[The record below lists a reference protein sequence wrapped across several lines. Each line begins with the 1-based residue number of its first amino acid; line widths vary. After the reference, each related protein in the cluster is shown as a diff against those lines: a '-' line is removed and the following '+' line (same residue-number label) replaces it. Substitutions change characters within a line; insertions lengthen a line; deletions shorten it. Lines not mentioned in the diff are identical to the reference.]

1 MTLAAAGSVATPGS
15 AEFIAAALIL
25 ALLSGLILVIMGVL
39 RLGFLGNLLS
49 HPVVSG
55 FITASGIIIATSQ
68 LKSILG
74 VSAHGEAM
82 PELVTSLVA
91 NLGDVNVPTLIIGV
105 ASAAF
110 LFWVRKGLKPLLM
123 RFGLAARPADLT
135 AAGRRWLSEP
145 NGNLYLTLA
154 FRPRLPPARMPTFT
168 LWAGANLCQLIATFT
183 RTTPTV
189 KWPND
194 LLFHGRKC
202 GGILTEARID
212 ADHIRDLVIGIGL
225 NLAAPAAGWPAELR
239 PVATSLAEQ
248 SRTPL
253 DPNRLTA
260 ALLGRMLA
268 AYERF
273 VAGDHQAA
281 LADLWHRYDAL
292 RDREVTLLDGD
303 ERITGIAR
311 GIDDTGALLVRT
323 TAGRTRRFQAGEVT
337 FARPP
342 VPVSNS

>member
-1 MTLAAAGSVATPGS
+1 MKPPPFDQPSLAEVILLRAFLEAGDTFISGTTLAHRLGLSRVAVWQHLARLREQGFDFEAAHARGYRLTTRPPTLN
-15 AEFIAAALIL
+15 AALLAATLPPARDADFSLSVLDEIDSTNDEAMRQL
-25 ALLSGLILVIMGVL
+25 TAGRPTPFALLARHQTEGRG
-39 RLGFLGNLLS
+39 RL
-49 HPVVSG
+49 
-55 FITASGIIIATSQ
+55 
-68 LKSILG
+68 
-74 VSAHGEAM
+74 
-82 PELVTSLVA
+82 
-91 NLGDVNVPTLIIGV
+91 
-105 ASAAF
+105 
-110 LFWVRKGLKPLLM
+110 
-123 RFGLAARPADLT
+123 
-135 AAGRRWLSEP
+135 GRRWLSEP

-168 LWAGANLCQLIATFT
+168 LWAGANLCELIATFT

-239 PVATSLAEQ
+239 SVATSLAEQ
-248 SRTPL
+248 SRAPL

-268 AYERF
+268 TYERF

-292 RDREVTLLDGD
+292 RDREVSLLDGE

-323 TAGRTRRFQAGEVT
+323 AAGRTRRFQAGEVT

-342 VPVSNS
+342 VPVSKS